1 MEMHDKVFKDTKCK
15 IVNTCVA
22 LDENI
27 LMTLYTQ
34 YMSQGYEGQ
43 MLRTSSHY
51 ENKRS
56 KSLLKHKTF
65 HDAEFEIKGVIEG
78 NGNLTG
84 KVGKLQFEINGK
96 PFESAVNGDWEYIE
110 KLWHSR
116 EGLIGKIATVKYF
129 ELTEDGIP
137 RFPKVIAIRDF
148 E

>member
-1 MEMHDKVFKDTKCK
+1 MRGLPEYCK
-15 IVNTCVA
+15 IVNTHRVDDQ
-22 LDENI
+22 LELNR
-27 LMTLYTQ
+27 LYNK
-34 YMSQGYEGQ
+34 YLEQGYEGQ
-43 MLRTSSHY
+43 MVRLDALY

-56 KSLLKHKTF
+56 KSLLKRKEF
-65 HDAEFEIKGVIEG
+65 VDAEFEILGVIEG

-96 PFESAVNGDWEYIE
+96 SFESAVNGDWEYIE
-110 KLWHSR
+110 HLWNSR
-116 EGLIGKIATVKYF
+116 DGLIGKKATVKYF